1 MYLNNCFAQTAPG
14 TWTDHISYHQA
25 EKVAVDDNNQKVYV
39 CTSNSLFCYNKKN
52 GTTRG
57 ITKVQGLADVEIATI
72 AFAPSED
79 VLIIAYVNSG
89 IDILQNNNKITPLPY
104 IKDKLTIPDRRI
116 NDILVIDKYAY
127 LSCNFGIVVLDLTN
141 LEIKDT
147 YYPGNGE
154 SVNRV
159 NQLCTDG
166 KNIYA
171 ATQTGIYE
179 ALINDPYLV
188 DYNRWEHLTGF
199 SAINTECKNVA
210 YLAGKLFAVYG
221 TNYSLMYFDGFNW
234 QSNPHFG
241 NGSLINSINVSGNKL
256 FASTSWGVFT
266 LDEKLNFNATLIG
279 ENPTFAT
286 IDDEGTTWISDQEKT
301 LFKITQNGNS
311 STTDT
316 IQPPD
321 SPFFP
326 DAYKIDVYNGR
337 VWTVSGSKT
346 EDWDHIYNSRGAEYF
361 NGKWN
366 WYNSAVTKAFTSD
379 SVCDLINVR
388 ICPTNPDIV
397 YLASWTYGSLIQ
409 YKNNNGVSVFTVYN
423 SSNSSLQRWNAYG
436 NVFFYQ
442 INGLSFDASGNLWV
456 TNGFVKNPLS
466 VLTPSGNW
474 KSFSL
479 SKSLGYNP
487 NSTNLSNLYMGDVLA
502 TSWGHKWIIL
512 GTSTNLVVYDSGNT
526 PLDASDDRQVEI
538 SVSNVPSIIP
548 PTQIFCIAEDHQ
560 GSIWVGTDAG
570 PVMFSSPQNAFPQDG
585 GTTGQKITVPIV
597 KGQSTAAYLLETER
611 INSIA
616 IDGADRKWF
625 GTQNSGAYLL
635 SEDGL
640 TQISHFTADNSPL
653 FSNTI
658 NDIKIDPKSGEVYFA
673 TNKGLI
679 SYKGFATTGGDN
691 FGKVYVYPNPI
702 RENYTSNIFIT
713 GLIENTD
720 VKITDISGNLVFETI
735 SLGGQAVWNG
745 KNLLGKRVNTGV
757 YLVFCSNKD
766 GSKTTVTKLLFIH

>member
-1 MYLNNCFAQTAPG
+1 M
-14 TWTDHISYHQA
+14 
-25 EKVAVDDNNQKVYV
+25 
-39 CTSNSLFCYNKKN
+39 
-52 GTTRG
+52 
-57 ITKVQGLADVEIATI
+57 
-72 AFAPSED
+72 
-79 VLIIAYVNSG
+79 
-89 IDILQNNNKITPLPY
+89 
-104 IKDKLTIPDRRI
+104 DK
-116 NDILVIDKYAY
+116 
-127 LSCNFGIVVLDLTN
+127 

-166 KNIYA
+166 KNIIYA
-171 ATQTGIYE
+171 ATQTGIYH
-179 ALINDPYLV
+179 ALLNDPYLV
-188 DYNRWEHLTGF
+188 DYNEWKPLTG
-199 SAINTECKNVA
+199 SNTECKKIA
-210 YLAGKLFAVYG
+210 YLPAADNSFGKLFAVFG
-221 TNYSLMYFDGFNW
+221 TNNSLMYFDGSNW
-234 QSNPHFG
+234 LSNPHFG

-256 FASTSWGVFT
+256 LFSTGWGVST
-266 LDEKLNFNATLIG
+266 LDENLNFNVLLSG
-279 ENPTFAT
+279 ENPTFTT
-286 IDDEGTTWISDQEKT
+286 IDDEGTTWISDRVKT
-301 LFKITQNGNS
+301 LFKISNGS
-311 STTDT
+311 TDT
-316 IQPPD
+316 IKPPD
-321 SPFFP
+321 SPFSP
-326 DAYKIDVYNGR
+326 DAYKIDICDGR
-337 VWTVSGSKT
+337 AWTVAGSKT
-346 EDWDHIYNSRGAEYF
+346 EGWGHIYNSNGAEGYY

-366 WYNSAVTKAFTSD
+366 WYNDATTKDFLNK
-379 SVCDLINVR
+379 SVWDLINVR

-397 YLASWTYGSLIQ
+397 YLASWTSGGLIQ
-409 YKNNNGVSVFTVYN
+409 FKNNNGVPEFTFYD
-423 SSNSSLQRWNAYG
+423 SQNSSLQNWNAWG

-442 INGLSFDASGNLWV
+442 INGLSFDASGNLWI
-456 TNGFVKNPLS
+456 TNSFVKKPLS
-466 VLTPSGNW
+466 VLTSSGSW
-474 KSFSL
+474 QSFSL
-479 SKSLGYNP
+479 SKSLGYNQK
-487 NSTNLSNLYMGDVLA
+487 STNLSNLYMGDILA
-502 TSWGHKWIIL
+502 TSWGHKWIVL
-512 GTSTNLVVYDSGNT
+512 GRSPNLVVFVSEDK
-526 PLDASDDRQVEI
+526 QVEI
-538 SVSNVPSIIP
+538 PLSNVLSIIP

-570 PVMFSSPQNAFPQDG
+570 PVMFSSPQNAFPEDG

-611 INSIA
+611 INAIA

-625 GTQNSGAYLL
+625 GTQNSGAYLM

-640 TQISHFTADNSPL
+640 TQISHFTSENSPL

-679 SYKGFATTGGDN
+679 SYKGFATTGGDD
-691 FGKVYVYPNPI
+691 FGKVYVYPNPV